1 MTEELGGF
9 EGAPER
15 TRRLVYVAVAVVL
28 AAVAVAGVVMFRQTR
43 NHDDDT
49 MSKARELSSR
59 LEAAGLAAPDPT
71 TIADSLG
78 ADGGLVCQDPSS
90 PLIKARY
97 RASISNGATGPGSRP
112 VIADDDVLKATALAI
127 ATYCPDEL
135 ASYLKNVG
143 DLKTGDTVDPDDHH

>member
-9 EGAPER
+9 EGAPEPV
-15 TRRLVYVAVAVVL
+15 RRMVYLAVGVSL
-28 AAVAVAGVVMFRQTR
+28 AAIAVAGVIVFQQTR
-43 NHDDDT
+43 SHDDDS

-71 TIADSLG
+71 TIADTLG
-78 ADGGLVCQDPSS
+78 KDGGLVCQDPSS

-97 RASISNGATGPGSRP
+97 RASISNGASGPGARP

-127 ATYCPDEL
+127 TTYCPDEL
-135 ASYLKNVG
+135 ASYLKSVG
-143 DLKTGDTVDPDDHH
+143 DLKTGDTVEPDNHN

>member
-1 MTEELGGF
+1 MTDELGGF

-15 TRRLVYVAVAVVL
+15 TRRLVYIAVAVVL
-28 AAVAVAGVVMFRQTR
+28 AAVAV
-43 NHDDDT
+43 
-49 MSKARELSSR
+49 
-59 LEAAGLAAPDPT
+59 AGLAAPDPT

-143 DLKTGDTVDPDDHH
+143 DLKTGDTVDPDDHN

>member
-15 TRRLVYVAVAVVL
+15 TRRLVYIAVAAVL
-28 AAVAVAGVVMFRQTR
+28 VAVAVAGVIMFQQTR
-43 NHDDDT
+43 TRDDDA

-78 ADGGLVCQDPSS
+78 KDGGLVCQDPSS

-97 RASISNGATGPGSRP
+97 RASISNGAAGPGSRP
-112 VIADDDVLKATALAI
+112 VIADDEVLKATALAI
-127 ATYCPDEL
+127 TTYCPDRL
-135 ASYLKNVG
+135 AAYLKSVG
-143 DLKTGDTVDPDDHH
+143 DLKTGDTVDSDDHH